1 MPLERNNISQNHGRE
16 YSVFWFFGQTPRKQ
30 RTNQED
36 KPDSDKPNR
45 NPIEDRIQITRIRMS
60 LYFESGMARVQAA
73 STREYLCLKRVAL
86 FFRKKDADGEAR
98 VLPRTGTTL
107 QNRSVAGQRP
117 LSLEHRMRITAGCG
131 PQRRSV
137 EFDVDVIQI
146 IDTDDA
152 HIARPDTPR
161 EQQNG
166 HIKGHQRARRE
177 PVNRIHQQSAA
188 DHDQGNA
195 ESPCEGKTHIY
206 LDSRMAGMSPVPSG
220 N

>member
-1 MPLERNNISQNHGRE
+1 MPLERNNISQNHGRK

-86 FFRKKDADGEAR
+86 FFRKKEADGEAR
-98 VLPRTGTTL
+98 VLPPTGTTL
-107 QNRSVAGQRP
+107 HNRSVAGHRP
-117 LSLEHRMRITAGCG
+117 VSLGHRMRG
-131 PQRRSV
+131 PAAPGPRRRSV

-152 HIARPDTPR
+152 HIAGPDPTR
-161 EQQNG
+161 GRRNG
-166 HIKGHQRARRE
+166 HSQGHQ
-177 PVNRIHQQSAA
+177 
-188 DHDQGNA
+188 
-195 ESPCEGKTHIY
+195 
-206 LDSRMAGMSPVPSG
+206 PSNG
-220 N
+220 APE